1 MCPKIKKKVA
11 RKVANVS
18 QNLEKLLGCV
28 KIRGLAKVLQ
38 NLKRCTGLSRRKY
51 NGVNLRIARLEAWVQ
66 PREKINETRENK
78 LCTLLDLCEK
88 INAIKMNEFNE
99 MKNHRNPRKSKQ
111 KG

>member
-1 MCPKIKKKVA
+1 MCPRILKKQIV

-51 NGVNLRIARLEAWVQ
+51 NGVKLRIARLDAWVQ
-66 PREKINETRENK
+66 EREKTSETR
-78 LCTLLDLCEK
+78 
-88 INAIKMNEFNE
+88 
-99 MKNHRNPRKSKQ
+99 
-111 KG
+111 